1 VSSGFFPPFQQRPQT
16 SGLYAP
22 ADQARRLPGVFGGV
36 GVGFLGSLAGVLADL
51 GRIPVPYTLEIR
63 QGEVLVAAV
72 ALPLTPSQVSYQRP
86 GATDLSY
93 TFGAVP
99 YREPSEHRRLDVTLS
114 GSSGLAPR
122 AGNNRFAQI
131 VWASGP
137 DLVRELD
144 AFLDIYQRGAAEAA
158 ARHLAQPDGPSELHS
173 AQGSHGDSHNGSHEP
188 LVLVYRSLR
197 DKVHLRC
204 EVKSWRRSSD
214 ASRSRHSEDWA
225 LELQGW
231 APAEP
236 VEPRNFLGPIADAAL
251 YVAALIG
258 GVNNTLAAAD
268 TILGNVRGDLEVLRA
283 PALAVAQTAR
293 LFGQVGARGG
303 ELAAFPRTLAAD
315 WLAVAGAFGV
325 AWGEWEDSGSAL
337 AGLFDPATWGVERAA
352 QDVARAQL
360 LARPALGALGGG
372 PETVEQAR
380 TRRSRG
386 VGQDLGPASGAAGFV
401 PRGGQERGPAP
412 LRYVWSPGD
421 TLGGIARRFGVALAD
436 LVRLNGIRAG
446 ALPSGAAL
454 GPGAL
459 LLIPGTAQG
468 VAGGGEAGF
477 GVDLLVNLDT
487 GDLVQRSTDQGSVL
501 ALVDGPTLV
510 EQALGVRFL
519 TSQGESRAFPGY
531 GLPRLVGDP
540 SSALT
545 AGLLAIHAQEQVLR
559 DPRIGEV
566 RRLEVE
572 DGGDVLRVG
581 LEVLA
586 KSGEPLA
593 FSAPLNLGVEV

>member
-1 VSSGFFPPFQQRPQT
+1 M
-16 SGLYAP
+16 
-22 ADQARRLPGVFGGV
+22 
-36 GVGFLGSLAGVLADL
+36 
-51 GRIPVPYTLEIR
+51 
-63 QGEVLVAAV
+63 
-72 ALPLTPSQVSYQRP
+72 
-86 GATDLSY
+86 
-93 TFGAVP
+93 
-99 YREPSEHRRLDVTLS
+99 
-114 GSSGLAPR
+114 
-122 AGNNRFAQI
+122 
-131 VWASGP
+131 
-137 DLVRELD
+137 
-144 AFLDIYQRGAAEAA
+144 
-158 ARHLAQPDGPSELHS
+158 
-173 AQGSHGDSHNGSHEP
+173 
-188 LVLVYRSLR
+188 
-197 DKVHLRC
+197 
-204 EVKSWRRSSD
+204 
-214 ASRSRHSEDWA
+214 
-225 LELQGW
+225 
-231 APAEP
+231 
-236 VEPRNFLGPIADAAL
+236 
-251 YVAALIG
+251 
-258 GVNNTLAAAD
+258 
-268 TILGNVRGDLEVLRA
+268 
-283 PALAVAQTAR
+283 
-293 LFGQVGARGG
+293 
-303 ELAAFPRTLAAD
+303 
-315 WLAVAGAFGV
+315 
-325 AWGEWEDSGSAL
+325 
-337 AGLFDPATWGVERAA
+337 
-352 QDVARAQL
+352 
-360 LARPALGALGGG
+360 
-372 PETVEQAR
+372 
-380 TRRSRG
+380 
-386 VGQDLGPASGAAGFV
+386 GQDLGPASGAAGPV